1 MRDTI
6 PPHQHTAHLA
16 PGGANVTHPRSFLL
30 SRKVAA
36 LQALGVSVTQR
47 LPLVVAAT
55 DGSRAY
61 LRTKALR
68 MAHVL
73 PPESYATKAEALAA
87 TDALAAADALATAA
101 QALAKAASSTAAAAP
116 AVAAETFVN
125 PRDGKVHTWAL
136 GRASVEAAVAAVARG
151 ELVAVTDD
159 EARDTHLRAST
170 RSLTLLLIAP
180 FSLRPPPSLSHTHT
194 HAHTRARSPART
206 RVI

>member
-1 MRDTI
+1 
-6 PPHQHTAHLA
+6 
-16 PGGANVTHPRSFLL
+16 
-30 SRKVAA
+30 VAA

-159 EARDTHLRAST
+159 EARDTHTPPRLDTESNAAFD
-170 RSLTLLLIAP
+170 RSF
-180 FSLRPPPSLSHTHT
+180 FSPTPPLSLSHTHT
-194 HAHTRARSPART
+194 HTHARSPART